1 MTEVIEQDVEARQ
14 CPPLEGEVILANQ
27 ETKLFKSIEA
37 LSHYV
42 SIFGIKDYV
51 IRDGR
56 TQAGKY
62 VVQLQYNKT
71 N

>member
-1 MTEVIEQDVEARQ
+1 MTEVIEQEARQ
-14 CPPLEGEVILANQ
+14 CPPIEGEVILANQ
-27 ETKLFKSIEA
+27 ETKLFKNIEA

-51 IRDGR
+51 IRDGH
-56 TQAGKY
+56 TQDGSYCVA
-62 VVQLQYNKT
+62 LQYNKT

>member
-1 MTEVIEQDVEARQ
+1 MTEVIEQEARQ

-27 ETKLFKSIEA
+27 ETKLFKNIEA

-42 SIFGIKDYV
+42 SIFAIKDYV

-56 TQAGKY
+56 TQAGNY
-62 VVQLQYNKT
+62 VVQLQYDKT